1 MSILSGPIEQ
11 LGIRPSLYKEVLLDQ
26 TIDSEIRKI
35 MRFYVAYYQ
44 VERTSKDKLFS
55 HQDLKVPVDE
65 KVEDPGLFD
74 KYESADYVVNK
85 PKPSNIIQIDLFEN
99 PIQEIRVAN
108 SLPLR
113 KSS

>member
-65 KVEDPGLFD
+65 MVEDPGLFD
-74 KYESADYVVNK
+74 RYEVGDNVKENTIFVAK
-85 PKPSNIIQIDLFEN
+85 QIDLFNSETN
-99 PIQEIRVAN
+99 KIRLAN
-108 SLPLR
+108 Y
-113 KSS
+113 

>member
-1 MSILSGPIEQ
+1 MSILSGPTEQ

-55 HQDLKVPVDE
+55 HKDLQVPVDE
-65 KVEDPGLFD
+65 MVEDPGLFD
-74 KYESADYVVNK
+74 RYEVGDNVKENTISV
-85 PKPSNIIQIDLFEN
+85 PKQRDLFNSET
-99 PIQEIRVAN
+99 EKIRLAN
-108 SLPLR
+108 Y
-113 KSS
+113 